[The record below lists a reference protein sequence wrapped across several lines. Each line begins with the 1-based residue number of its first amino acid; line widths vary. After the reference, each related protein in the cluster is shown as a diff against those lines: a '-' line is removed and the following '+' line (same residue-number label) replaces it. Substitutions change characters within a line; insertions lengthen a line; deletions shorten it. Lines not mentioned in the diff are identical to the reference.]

1 MNRYV
6 LDSSALIAL
15 INDEPGSD
23 RVKRALSGSI
33 MSAVNVSEVVAV
45 LIRLSMPHDKI
56 HVLIKN
62 LVHAVIPF
70 NEEQAFIAGY
80 LYTETK
86 VKGLSFGDRACLS
99 LGKVKNMPVLTS
111 DRKWSEVDCGVQV
124 EIFW

>member
-15 INDEPGSD
+15 INDEPGSE

-45 LIRLSMPHDKI
+45 LIRLSMPQDKI
-56 HVLIKN
+56 HTVITN

-70 NEEQAFIAGY
+70 NDEQAYVAGY
-80 LYTETK
+80 LYAETQ

-99 LGKVKNMPVLTS
+99 LGKAKNMPVLTS
-111 DRKWSEVDCGVQV
+111 DRKWGEVNCGVNV
-124 EIFW
+124 EIFR

>member
-15 INDEPGSD
+15 INNESGSE
-23 RVKRALSGSI
+23 RVKKALSGSI

-45 LIRLSMPHDKI
+45 LTRLNIPQEKI
-56 HVLIKN
+56 HALISN

-80 LYTETK
+80 LYSKTQA
-86 VKGLSFGDRACLS
+86 KGLSFGDRACLS
-99 LGKVKNMPVLTS
+99 LGKTRNLAVLTS
-111 DRKWSEVDCGVQV
+111 DKKWSEVNCGVKV
-124 EIFW
+124 DVFR